1 MSLNHK
7 HVDQAVKIIAS
18 LKWCADVLTAKLDET
33 QNASLK
39 LQKPSTS
46 TQTYGA
52 QCFDIALGPEA
63 RRAAFKVWRE
73 TVLARQAHLR
83 REAAQIQLN
92 VDGL

>member
-7 HVDQAVKIIAS
+7 HVDQAVKIIAG
-18 LKWCADVLTAKLDET
+18 LKWCAEALSAKLDET
-33 QNASLK
+33 QNATLK
-39 LQKPSTS
+39 LQKPSTA
-46 TQTYGA
+46 TPTYGA
-52 QCFDIALGPEA
+52 QGFDVALGLEA

-73 TVLARQAHLR
+73 AMLARQGELR